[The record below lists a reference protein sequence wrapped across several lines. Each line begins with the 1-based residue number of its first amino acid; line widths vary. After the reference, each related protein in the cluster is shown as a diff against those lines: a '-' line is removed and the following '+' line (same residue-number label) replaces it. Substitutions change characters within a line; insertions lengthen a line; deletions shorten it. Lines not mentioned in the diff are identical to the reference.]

1 MHTLLCVK
9 WIASGKWLYSTGCSV
24 QCSVMPRG
32 VGWGWVG
39 GLEGGLKGRG
49 YMYTYS

>member
-9 WIASGKWLYSTGCSV
+9 WIASGKRLYSTGSSA

-32 VGWGWVG
+32 VGWGMGWGVG
-39 GLEGGLKGRG
+39 GRLKREGI
-49 YMYTYS
+49 YVHI